1 MGVIPADSVA
11 RVSTGMRWAMPGVA
25 LLVLAVDQVSKSL
38 ILASHVTAAGTGWVV
53 VRLVR
58 NTGASGGIA
67 SGHPVLVTLAGLLI
81 AAGAIVFTLR
91 ARGRVTALCL
101 AVACGGAIGNL
112 SDRLLRSPGAGRG
125 AVVDWIHVGG
135 GGGSFNVAD
144 LAIQFGALGAV
155 IAMLAAERAARPRR
169 HAGEQPGEG

>member
-1 MGVIPADSVA
+1 
-11 RVSTGMRWAMPGVA
+11 MRWAMPGVA
-25 LLVLAVDQVSKSL
+25 LLVLAADQVSKSL
-38 ILASHVTAAGTGWVV
+38 ILASHVTAAGTDWVV

-67 SGHPVLVTLAGLLI
+67 SGHPELVTLTGLLI
-81 AAGAIVFTLR
+81 AAGAIVLTLR
-91 ARGRVTALCL
+91 ARGRATALCL

-125 AVVDWIHVGG
+125 AVVDWIHIGG

-144 LAIQFGALGAV
+144 LAIQFGAVGAV
-155 IAMLAAERAARPRR
+155 IAMLAAERAARPRQP
-169 HAGEQPGEG
+169 AGEQADEG